1 MTPTIPPAATH
12 GLPLVPSG
20 KPPHANLSCL
30 ADCFVVQF
38 PQVTAVLAA
47 AG

>member
-1 MTPTIPPAATH
+1 MTPTIPLAASH

-20 KPPHANLSCL
+20 KPPQANLSCL
-30 ADCFVVQF
+30 ADCLVAQF
-38 PQVTAVLAA
+38 LHVTAVPAA